1 MSRLEELIAEY
12 CPNGVNQ
19 LKIADLTNYEQPSK
33 YIVKSTDYNDSFD
46 TPVLTAGQTFIL
58 GYTNE
63 TDGIYAAS
71 VENPV
76 IIFDDFTGALK
87 WVNFSFKVKS
97 SAMKIITAKKK
108 ILIRYLYHVMA
119 NLGFTSDEHKRLWIS
134 MYAEQKIPVPPL
146 PVQSEIVRILDNFT
160 ELTAELTAEL
170 TERKKQ
176 YEYYRD
182 ALLTFGDDVEWKTLG
197 ECVLKTAKIRWGENK
212 EESFQYIDLSSV
224 NRDDNK
230 IYETKLIYSDNAPSR
245 AQQIV
250 VKNDVIFGSTRPML
264 KRYCLVPEEY
274 DNQICS
280 TGFCVLR
287 ANLNLVLPKWVFYN
301 ISTSAFYTYIEKNQK
316 GASYPAISDKEVK
329 AYKIPLPPIEE
340 QQRIIDILDRFD
352 TLCNDISAGLP
363 AEIAA
368 RQKQYE
374 YYRDK
379 LLTFK
384 KLT

>member
-1 MSRLEELIAEY
+1 MSKLDELIVELCPDGVEYKTLEKLCKTNTPPKKISSKNIKDVGDYPVIDQGAEFISGFTNDEQAILQKNEYIIFGDHTENIKFVDFAFAQGADGIKILTSLNCNCKYLYY
-12 CPNGVNQ
+12 CFSN
-19 LKIADLTNYEQPSK
+19 NYVKTGK
-33 YIVKSTDYNDSFD
+33 YSRHWSDAKST
-46 TPVLTAGQTFIL
+46 L
-58 GYTNE
+58 
-63 TDGIYAAS
+63 
-71 VENPV
+71 
-76 IIFDDFTGALK
+76 
-87 WVNFSFKVKS
+87 
-97 SAMKIITAKKK
+97 
-108 ILIRYLYHVMA
+108 
-119 NLGFTSDEHKRLWIS
+119 
-134 MYAEQKIPVPPL
+134 IPVPPL
-146 PVQSEIVRILDNFT
+146 PVQNEIVRILDNFT
-160 ELTAELTAEL
+160 ELTIELTTELTTELTA
-170 TERKKQ
+170 RKKQ

-182 ALLTFGDDVEWKTLG
+182 SLLSFGDDVEWKTLG
-197 ECVLKTAKIRWGENK
+197 ECVLKISKIRWGENK

-230 IYETKLIYSDNAPSR
+230 IYETKAIYSDNAPSR

-301 ISTSAFYTYIEKNQK
+301 ISTSAFYTYVEKNQK
-316 GASYPAISDKEVK
+316 GASYPAISDKEIK
-329 AYKIPLPPIEE
+329 AYKIPLLPIDE

-352 TLCNDISAGLP
+352 TLCNDITTGLSV
-363 AEIAA
+363 EIEA

-379 LLTFK
+379 LLTFEEK
-384 KLT
+384 S